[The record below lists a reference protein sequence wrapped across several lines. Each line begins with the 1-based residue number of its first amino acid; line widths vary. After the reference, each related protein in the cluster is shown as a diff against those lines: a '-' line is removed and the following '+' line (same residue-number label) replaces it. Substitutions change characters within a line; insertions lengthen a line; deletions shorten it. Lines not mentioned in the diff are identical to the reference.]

1 MKIPPLICLYCLK
14 NKPKHVCEGNA
25 YCDKHAPSNIFTK
38 PSYKKIE
45 EPMTSLWAYA
55 HLKGYTQF
63 ANYNIDLE
71 TIVPTRIAEYELNK
85 LLGSLS
91 RL

>member
-1 MKIPPLICLYCLK
+1 
-14 NKPKHVCEGNA
+14 
-25 YCDKHAPSNIFTK
+25 
-38 PSYKKIE
+38 
-45 EPMTSLWAYA
+45 MTFLWAYA

-63 ANYNIDLE
+63 ASYNIDLE
-71 TIVPTRIAEYELNK
+71 TIVPTRIVEYELNK